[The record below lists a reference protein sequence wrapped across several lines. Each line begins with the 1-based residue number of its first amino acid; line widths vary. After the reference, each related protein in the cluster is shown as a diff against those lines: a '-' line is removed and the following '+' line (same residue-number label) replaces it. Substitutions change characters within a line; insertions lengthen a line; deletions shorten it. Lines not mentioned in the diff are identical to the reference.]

1 MAKNTWAAA
10 PSFYEK
16 PAYSTALRAG
26 VFIIVGF
33 IKAGAAAQD
42 YPEDEV
48 IVTALRAPTP
58 VSETG
63 SSVSVITAEE
73 IIERQY
79 VFAADALRDAAGVA
93 IAQNGAAGGAASARI
108 RGASSGQTLVVI
120 DGVVA
125 NDPSAPQGGFN
136 FANLDASTIERIEIL
151 RGPQSLLY
159 GADAIGGVIV
169 VSTRR
174 GGTEGFLE
182 GGSFGTARAGLGAGF
197 ENEDAYGRVS
207 FSGVTTDG
215 ISRADVGNEKDGYR
229 AGTATL
235 AAGARL
241 TERWRGEITLRAAQS
256 RAEIDGFP
264 PPAFTLG
271 DTEDIERTEDY
282 LASGRLLQSFSNFD
296 GALTLAYNAV
306 DRRNTAEG
314 VETYSAKGG
323 RITLDYIADIA
334 LSDAVRLIAGAEAE
348 RTRAEVSGVDE
359 SARAGAVFAAL
370 DLTPIKAVTLSI
382 GGRRDEFSNFEG
394 ATTARAS
401 AVWRLDETWRLRAS
415 WGQGFRAP
423 SLFELNYDQFGVTPN
438 PDLRAEKANGF
449 DAGVEKLF
457 GEKRSQRL
465 AVTFFQT
472 RVDDQIDFDLMQ
484 NGYYNIDEAR
494 SRGVEV
500 EGDFALSPRLSANLT
515 YSFTDAIDL
524 STDTQ
529 LLRQPKHKGTA
540 VIAFTPVDDLTLAAS
555 VIVNGRENDTPA
567 PNDAFV
573 RLDLRAAYRFTD
585 MLELYGRIENATDTD
600 YQDVS
605 GYGEPG
611 LAAHGGVRV
620 RL

>member
-1 MAKNTWAAA
+1 MGKNTWAAA
-10 PSFYEK
+10 PFFYEK
-16 PAYSTALRAG
+16 SASSTALRAG

-33 IKAGAAAQD
+33 INAGAAAQD

-48 IVTALRAPTP
+48 IVSALRAPTP

-93 IAQNGAAGGAASARI
+93 IARNGAAGGAASARI

-174 GGTEGFLE
+174 GGAEGFLE

-197 ENEDAYGRVS
+197 ENEDANGRVS

-241 TERWRGEITLRAAQS
+241 TEHWRGEITLRAAQS

-271 DTEDIERTEDY
+271 DTEGIERTEDY

-306 DRRNTAEG
+306 DRRNTDNG

-323 RITLDYIADIA
+323 RITLDYLADIA
-334 LSDAVRLIAGAEAE
+334 LSDTVRLIAGAEAE
-348 RTRAEVSGVDE
+348 RTSAKVSGVDE

-370 DLTPIKAVTLSI
+370 DVTPVETVTLSV
-382 GGRRDEFSNFEG
+382 GGRRDELSNFEG

-438 PDLRAEKANGF
+438 PDLRPEKASGF
-449 DAGVEKLF
+449 DAGIEKLF
-457 GEKRSQRL
+457 GENRHQRL

-484 NGYYNIDEAR
+484 NGYYNIDETR
-494 SRGVEV
+494 SRGVEI

-540 VIAFTPVDDLTLAAS
+540 VMTYSPFDDLTLAAS
-555 VIVNGRENDTPA
+555 VIVNGRESDTPA
-567 PNDAFV
+567 SNDAFV
-573 RLDLRAAYRFTD
+573 RLDLRAAYRFTG

-611 LAAHGGVRV
+611 PAAHGGVRV